1 MRVRQPAPRFFAVA
15 LTVAIILAGCDQP
28 IGYRAQ
34 EDIRGIKFSGYTD
47 QKVGENEHSVV
58 AVGYG
63 GALLAKGTTKERIAQ
78 LALLRAAR
86 LTLEQGHQRFVII
99 HGTSSRQRIGTAHMV
114 AIPGSAVPI
123 VVSLGSWDKPTAI
136 LIIKTLNDE
145 EAPPDAFDAKAIEAA
160 LAPVFE

>member
-28 IGYRAQ
+28 TGYRAQ
-34 EDIRGIKFSGYTD
+34 EDVRGIRFSGYTD
-47 QKVGENEHSVV
+47 QKVGENEHSIV
-58 AVGYG
+58 AVGNTS
-63 GALLAKGTTKERIAQ
+63 TTKERTAQ
-78 LALLRAAR
+78 IALLRAAR

-160 LAPVFE
+160 LAPVFK